1 MVSCNKFKVSV
12 STNSC
17 ILQNT
22 SVPLIHHTRS
32 LKRSLFFYI
41 ILDVIL
47 INDLLRLA
55 RPIQCASL
63 HAITTTITWSALIG
77 SRQASQAGI
86 SNESAP
92 LHTRSHADLS
102 CNKDIY
108 CQLYMKKIL
117 LLCYY
122 CFFNLSQPAL
132 SILNILTNK
141 KNSKK
146 KLYRNV

>member
-1 MVSCNKFKVSV
+1 MVGANALEKNSLVFVKYGAPSDLSNTCNFFSFLLYYYGNILKKFMVSCNKFNVSV

-63 HAITTTITWSALIG
+63 HAITTTITWSTLIG
-77 SRQASQAGI
+77 S
-86 SNESAP
+86 
-92 LHTRSHADLS
+92 
-102 CNKDIY
+102 
-108 CQLYMKKIL
+108 
-117 LLCYY
+117 
-122 CFFNLSQPAL
+122 
-132 SILNILTNK
+132 
-141 KNSKK
+141 
-146 KLYRNV
+146 